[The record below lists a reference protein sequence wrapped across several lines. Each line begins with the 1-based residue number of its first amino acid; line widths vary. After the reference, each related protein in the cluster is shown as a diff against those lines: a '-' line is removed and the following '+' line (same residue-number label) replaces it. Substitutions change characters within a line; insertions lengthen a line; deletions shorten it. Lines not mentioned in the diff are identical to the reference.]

1 VGATRRA
8 GSMSANDE
16 AVIRGGVQSF
26 ARSLD
31 LFETVVREEFAADS
45 SVLT

>member
-1 VGATRRA
+1 VGSTRRA
-8 GSMSANDE
+8 GSMSANH

-26 ARSLD
+26 ASGLD
-31 LFETVVREEFAADS
+31 LFETVMREEVAVDS